1 MAGVYK
7 SIFTGPEID
16 AKLSERVP
24 STPSGSPL
32 HDLFVAAGAV
42 WDTSSKSWTVGSV
55 TGISNRV
62 MTKIYSLSHNVLN
75 NSNWDSALYNVDIP
89 VNLPPRKAPNQFTSA
104 INVTAHSTFSGSNFK
119 TIYLCPGSTFVRVSN
134 CTYLF
139 YGCKQLVTIVGGM
152 TFENSNNWGRNTAFT
167 SCNSLQDIRITQL
180 RYNVNLNDSP
190 LLTLESFQYLVE
202 NATNTSDIT
211 VTVHADVYAKL
222 TDPQQAD
229 WSAVNTAA
237 QGKHI
242 SFATA

>member
-1 MAGVYK
+1 MATVYK

-55 TGISNRV
+55 TGISNSV

-75 NSNWDSALYNVDIP
+75 NSNWDSALYSVGIP
-89 VNLPPRKAPNQFTSA
+89 VNLPPRKAPNQFTNP
-104 INVTAHSTFSGSNFK
+104 IQVTAYSAFASSNFK
-119 TIYLCPGSTFVRVSN
+119 TIYLCPESAFVRFSY

-139 YGCKQLVTIVGGM
+139 YGCQQLVTIVGGV
-152 TFENSNNWGRNTAFT
+152 TFTNATHNSAFT
-167 SCNSLQDIRITQL
+167 ACKSLQNVKFKQL
-180 RYNVNLNDSP
+180 QYNVDLKDSP

-202 NATNTSDIT
+202 NATNTSAIT

-229 WSAVNTAA
+229 WYAVNTAA
-237 QGKHI
+237 QGKQI

>member
-32 HDLFVAAGAV
+32 HDLFAAAGAV
-42 WDTSSKSWTVGSV
+42 WNSSSKSWTVGSV
-55 TGISNRV
+55 TGISNSV

-75 NSNWDSALYNVDIP
+75 NSNWDSALYSVSIP
-89 VNLPPRKAPNQFTSA
+89 VNLPPRKSPNQYIGDLTKVSANAAFT
-104 INVTAHSTFSGSNFK
+104 NSNMQE
-119 TIYLCPGSTFVRVSN
+119 IHICPAVYRVIFGKCDRAFAN
-134 CTYLF
+134 
-139 YGCKQLVTIVGGM
+139 CKQLKKVVGIMVFEQGAFAD
-152 TFENSNNWGRNTAFT
+152 TFANCSN
-167 SCNSLQDIRITQL
+167 LQNIQIKYA
-180 RYNVNLNDSP
+180 RYNIKLAGSP

-202 NATNTSDIT
+202 NATNTSAIT

-229 WSAVNTAA
+229 WYAVNTAA
-237 QGKHI
+237 QGKNI

>member
-16 AKLSERVP
+16 AKLSERGP
-24 STPSGSPL
+24 STPSASPL

-42 WDTSSKSWTVGSV
+42 WNTSSKSWTVGSV
-55 TGISNRV
+55 TGISNSV
-62 MTKIYSLSHNVLN
+62 MTRIYSLSHNVLN
-75 NSNWDSALYNVDIP
+75 NSNWDSALYSVDIP
-89 VNLPPRKAPNQFTSA
+89 VNLPPRKTPNQFTGA
-104 INVTAHSTFSGSNFK
+104 IRVTANATFTGSNFK
-119 TIYLCPGSTFVRVSN
+119 TIYLCPELTFVRFSN

-139 YGCKQLVTIVGGM
+139 YGCRQLVTIVGGM
-152 TFENSNNWGRNTAFT
+152 TFENSKNSMALAL
-167 SCNSLQDIRITQL
+167 CKSLQDVRIKQL
-180 RYNVNLNDSP
+180 RYNVNLRDSP

-202 NATNTSDIT
+202 NATNTSAIT

-229 WSAVNTAA
+229 WYAVNTAA
-237 QGKHI
+237 QGKQI

>member
-42 WDTSSKSWTVGSV
+42 WNSSSKSWTVGSV
-55 TGISNRV
+55 TGISNSV

-75 NSNWDSALYNVDIP
+75 NSNWDSALYSVSIP
-89 VNLPPRKAPNQFTSA
+89 VNLPPRKSPNQYIGDLTKVSANATFT
-104 INVTAHSTFSGSNFK
+104 NSNMQK
-119 TIYLCPGSTFVRVSN
+119 IHICPAAYRVIFGKCDRAFAN
-134 CTYLF
+134 
-139 YGCKQLVTIVGGM
+139 CKQLKEVVGIMVFEQGAFVD
-152 TFENSNNWGRNTAFT
+152 TFANCSN
-167 SCNSLQDIRITQL
+167 LQNIQIKYA
-180 RYNVNLNDSP
+180 RYNIKLANSP

-202 NATNTSDIT
+202 NATNTSAIT

-229 WSAVNTAA
+229 WYAVNTAA
-237 QGKHI
+237 QGKNI

>member
-1 MAGVYK
+1 MATVYK

-42 WDTSSKSWTVGSV
+42 WDTSSKRWKVGSE
-55 TGISNRV
+55 TGISNSV

-75 NSNWDSALYNVDIP
+75 NSNWDSVLYRVDIP
-89 VNLPPRKAPNQFTSA
+89 VNLPPRKAPNQFTNS
-104 INVTAHSTFSGSNFK
+104 IRVTAYSAFTSSNFK
-119 TIYLCPGSTFVRVSN
+119 TIYICTKSWFVRFSN
-134 CTYLF
+134 CSYLF
-139 YGCKQLVTIVGGM
+139 YGCQQLVTIVGGV
-152 TFENSNNWGRNTAFT
+152 TFENTIHNYAFT
-167 SCNSLQDIRITQL
+167 DCKSLQNVKFEQL
-180 RYNVNLNDSP
+180 RYNVDLKDSP

-202 NATNTSDIT
+202 KATNTSAIS

-229 WSAVNTAA
+229 WYAVNTAA

>member
-1 MAGVYK
+1 MATVYK

-16 AKLSERVP
+16 DKLSERVP
-24 STPSGSPL
+24 STPSGSHL

-55 TGISNRV
+55 TGISNSA
-62 MTKIYSLSHNVLN
+62 MTRIYSLSHNVLN
-75 NSNWDSALYNVDIP
+75 NSNWDSALYSVDIR
-89 VNLPPRKAPNQFTSA
+89 VNLPPRKAPNQFTGE
-104 INVTAHSTFSGSNFK
+104 IKVTARSTFTGSNFN
-119 TIYLCPGSTFVRVSN
+119 TIYLCPASTFVRFSD

-139 YGCKQLVTIVGGM
+139 YDCRQLVTIVGGM
-152 TFENSNNWGRNTAFT
+152 TFENNNNNAALTG
-167 SCNSLQDIRITQL
+167 CKSLQEIRIKQL
-180 RYNVNLNDSP
+180 RYNVNLKDSP

-202 NATNTSDIT
+202 NATNTSAIT

-229 WSAVNTAA
+229 WYAVNTAA
-237 QGKHI
+237 QGKQI

>member
-42 WDTSSKSWTVGSV
+42 WNPSSKSWTVGSV
-55 TGISNRV
+55 TGISNSV
-62 MTKIYSLSHNVLN
+62 MTQIYSLSHNVLN
-75 NSNWDSALYNVDIP
+75 NSNWDTVLYSVSIP
-89 VNLPPRKAPNQFTSA
+89 VNLPPRKSPNQYMGDW
-104 INVTAHSTFSGSNFK
+104 INVSANATFTNSNMQE
-119 TIYLCPGSTFVRVSN
+119 IHICPAAIRVVFGKCNRTFAN
-134 CTYLF
+134 
-139 YGCKQLVTIVGGM
+139 CKQLKEVVGIMVFEQGAFDY
-152 TFENSNNWGRNTAFT
+152 TFANCPN
-167 SCNSLQDIRITQL
+167 LQNIQIKYARYDIRL
-180 RYNVNLNDSP
+180 ENSP

-202 NATNTSDIT
+202 NATNTSAIT

-229 WSAVNTAA
+229 WYAVNTAA
-237 QGKHI
+237 QGKQI
-242 SFATA
+242 SFAAA

>member
-16 AKLSERVP
+16 ARLSERVP

-55 TGISNRV
+55 TGISNSV
-62 MTKIYSLSHNVLN
+62 MTRIYSLSHNVLN
-75 NSNWDSALYNVDIP
+75 NSNWDTALYSADIP
-89 VNLPPRKAPNQFTSA
+89 VNLPPRKGPNQYIGDV
-104 INVTAHSTFSGSNFK
+104 INVSANATFMNSNMQE
-119 TIYLCPGSTFVRVSN
+119 IHICPAEYRVIFGKCN
-134 CTYLF
+134 RAF
-139 YGCKQLVTIVGGM
+139 ANCKQLKEVVGIMVFEQGAFDY
-152 TFENSNNWGRNTAFT
+152 TFVNCSN
-167 SCNSLQDIRITQL
+167 LQNIQIKYARYDIRL
-180 RYNVNLNDSP
+180 ADSP

-202 NATNTSDIT
+202 NATNTSAIT

-229 WSAVNTAA
+229 WYAVNTAA
-237 QGKHI
+237 QGKQI

>member
-1 MAGVYK
+1 MATVYK

-55 TGISNRV
+55 TGISNSV
-62 MTKIYSLSHNVLN
+62 MTRIYSLSHNVLN
-75 NSNWDSALYNVDIP
+75 NSNWDSVLYSVDIP
-89 VNLPPRKAPNQFTSA
+89 VNLPPWKTPNSFTSE
-104 INVTAHSTFSGSNFK
+104 IKVTARTTFTKGNFK
-119 TIYLCPGSTFVRVSN
+119 TIYLCPAWAFVQFSDCTF
-134 CTYLF
+134 LF
-139 YGCKQLVTIVGGM
+139 HRCQQLVTIVGSM
-152 TFENSNNWGRNTAFT
+152 TFENKNNKEAFT
-167 SCNSLQDIRITQL
+167 KCESLQEIRIKQL
-180 RYNVNLNDSP
+180 RYNVNLKDSP

-202 NATNTSDIT
+202 NATNTSAIT

-229 WSAVNTAA
+229 WYAVNTAA
-237 QGKHI
+237 QGKQI

>member
-42 WDTSSKSWTVGSV
+42 WNSSSKSWTVGSV
-55 TGISNRV
+55 TGISNSV

-75 NSNWDSALYNVDIP
+75 NSNWDSALYSVSIP
-89 VNLPPRKAPNQFTSA
+89 VNLPPRKSPNQYIGDLTKVSANAAFT
-104 INVTAHSTFSGSNFK
+104 NSNIQK
-119 TIYLCPGSTFVRVSN
+119 IHICPAPYRVVFGKCSRAFAN
-134 CTYLF
+134 
-139 YGCKQLVTIVGGM
+139 CKQLKEVVGIMVFEQGAFED
-152 TFENSNNWGRNTAFT
+152 TFANCSN
-167 SCNSLQDIRITQL
+167 LQNIQIKYA
-180 RYNVNLNDSP
+180 RYNIKLANSP

-202 NATNTSDIT
+202 NATNTSAIT

-229 WSAVNTAA
+229 WYAVNTAA
-237 QGKHI
+237 QGKNI

>member
-1 MAGVYK
+1 MATVYK

-55 TGISNRV
+55 TGISNSM

-75 NSNWDSALYNVDIP
+75 NSNWDSVLENVDIP
-89 VNLPPRKAPNQFTSA
+89 VNLPPRKSPSRTSSR
-104 INVTAHSTFSGSNFK
+104 IQTTARSTFRASNFK
-119 TIYLCPGSTFVRVSN
+119 TIYLCPDSQFVRFSD

-139 YGCKQLVTIVGGM
+139 FGCQLLVTIVGGM
-152 TFENSNNWGRNTAFT
+152 TFEDKNNNAVLTT
-167 SCNSLQDIRITQL
+167 CKSLQDIRINQL
-180 RYNVNLNDSP
+180 RYNVDLKDSP

-202 NATNTSDIT
+202 NATNTSAIT

-229 WSAVNTAA
+229 WYAVNTAA
-237 QGKHI
+237 QGKQI

>member
-42 WDTSSKSWTVGSV
+42 WNSSSKSWTVGSV
-55 TGISNRV
+55 TGISNSV
-62 MTKIYSLSHNVLN
+62 MTQIYSLSHNVLN
-75 NSNWDSALYNVDIP
+75 NSNWDSALYSVSIP
-89 VNLPPRKAPNQFTSA
+89 VNLPPHKSPNQYIGNLTNVSAEATFTNSKMQE
-104 INVTAHSTFSGSNFK
+104 IH
-119 TIYLCPGSTFVRVSN
+119 ICPAPYRVVFGKCN
-134 CTYLF
+134 RAF
-139 YGCKQLVTIVGGM
+139 ANCKQLKEVVGIM
-152 TFENSNNWGRNTAFT
+152 VFEQTAFADT
-167 SCNSLQDIRITQL
+167 FANCSNLQNIQIKYA
-180 RYNVNLNDSP
+180 RYNIRLADSP

-202 NATNTSDIT
+202 NATNTSAIT

-229 WSAVNTAA
+229 WYAVNTAA

>member
-24 STPSGSPL
+24 LTPSGSPL

-42 WDTSSKSWTVGSV
+42 WNSSSKSWTVGSV
-55 TGISNRV
+55 TGISNSM

-75 NSNWDSALYNVDIP
+75 NSNWDSVLYSVDIP

-104 INVTAHSTFSGSNFK
+104 VLVTAYSAFSGSNFK
-119 TIYLCPGSTFVRVSN
+119 TIYLCPESTFVRFSN

-139 YGCKQLVTIVGGM
+139 YGCQQLVTIVGGM
-152 TFENSNNWGRNTAFT
+152 TFENSNNNMVLTR
-167 SCNSLQDIRITQL
+167 CKSLQDIRIKQL
-180 RYNVNLNDSP
+180 RYNVNLNNSP

-202 NATNTSDIT
+202 NATNTSAIT

-229 WSAVNTAA
+229 WYAVNTAA
-237 QGKHI
+237 QGKLI

>member
-1 MAGVYK
+1 MATVYK

-42 WDTSSKSWTVGSV
+42 WNTSSKRWTVGSV
-55 TGISNRV
+55 TGISNSV

-75 NSNWDSALYNVDIP
+75 NSNWDSVLENTDIP
-89 VNLPPRKAPNQFTSA
+89 VNLPPRKSTSRTYSS
-104 INVTAHSTFSGSNFK
+104 IHTTARSTFRASNFM
-119 TIYLCPGSTFVRVSN
+119 TIYLCPASQFVRFSY
-134 CTYLF
+134 CSLLF
-139 YGCKQLVTIVGGM
+139 FGCQQLVTIVGGM
-152 TFENSNNWGRNTAFT
+152 TFENNNNNAALTG
-167 SCNSLQDIRITQL
+167 CKSLQEIRIEQL
-180 RYNVNLNDSP
+180 RYNVDLKDSP

-202 NATNTSDIT
+202 NATNTSAIT

-229 WSAVNTAA
+229 WYAVNTAA
-237 QGKHI
+237 QGKQI

>member
-1 MAGVYK
+1 MATVYK

-32 HDLFVAAGAV
+32 HYLFVAAGAV
-42 WDTSSKSWTVGSV
+42 WNSSSKSWTVGSV
-55 TGISNRV
+55 TGISNSV

-75 NSNWDSALYNVDIP
+75 NSNWDSALYSVDIP
-89 VNLPPRKAPNQFTSA
+89 VNLPPRKAPNQFTNA
-104 INVTAHSTFSGSNFK
+104 VHVTAYSAFTSSNFK
-119 TIYLCPGSTFVRVSN
+119 TIYLCPESKFVRFSN

-139 YGCKQLVTIVGGM
+139 YGCRQLVTIVGGV
-152 TFENSNNWGRNTAFT
+152 TFENALYNAAFT
-167 SCNSLQDIRITQL
+167 ACKSLQNVKFQQL
-180 RYNVNLNDSP
+180 RYNVDLKDSP

-202 NATNTSDIT
+202 NATNTSAIT

-229 WSAVNTAA
+229 WYAVNTAA

>member
-16 AKLSERVP
+16 AKLSEMVP

-42 WDTSSKSWTVGSV
+42 WNTSRKSWTVGSV
-55 TGISNRV
+55 TGISNSV
-62 MTKIYSLSHNVLN
+62 MTRIYSLSHNVLN
-75 NSNWDSALYNVDIP
+75 NSNWDSVLYSVDIP
-89 VNLPPRKAPNQFTSA
+89 VNLPPRKAPNQFTGE
-104 INVTAHSTFSGSNFK
+104 INVTARSTFTGSNFK
-119 TIYLCPGSTFVRVSN
+119 TIYICPESTLVRFSN
-134 CTYLF
+134 CSYLF
-139 YGCKQLVTIVGGM
+139 FGCQQLVTIVGSM
-152 TFENSNNWGRNTAFT
+152 TFENSNNNMALT
-167 SCNSLQDIRITQL
+167 SCKSLQDIRIKQL
-180 RYNVNLNDSP
+180 RYNVNLKNSP

-202 NATNTSDIT
+202 NATNTSAIT

-237 QGKHI
+237 QGKQI

>member
-1 MAGVYK
+1 MATVYK

-16 AKLSERVP
+16 AKLSERGP

-55 TGISNRV
+55 TGISNSV
-62 MTKIYSLSHNVLN
+62 MTRIYSLSHNVLN
-75 NSNWDSALYNVDIP
+75 NSNWDSALYSVDIP
-89 VNLPPRKAPNQFTSA
+89 VNLPPRKVPNQFTSE
-104 INVTAHSTFSGSNFK
+104 INVTGISTFTGSNFK
-119 TIYLCPGSTFVRVSN
+119 TIYLCPASTFVRFSD

-139 YGCKQLVTIVGGM
+139 FECKQLVTIVGGM
-152 TFENSNNWGRNTAFT
+152 TFENKNNNAALIG
-167 SCNSLQDIRITQL
+167 CKSLQEIRIKQL
-180 RYNVNLNDSP
+180 RYNVNLKDSP

-202 NATNTSDIT
+202 NATNTSAIT

-229 WSAVNTAA
+229 WYAVNTAA
-237 QGKHI
+237 QGKQI

>member
-42 WDTSSKSWTVGSV
+42 WDTSSKRWTVGSV
-55 TGISNRV
+55 TGISNSV

-75 NSNWDSALYNVDIP
+75 NSNWDSVLYSVDIP
-89 VNLPPRKAPNQFTSA
+89 VNLPPRKSPNQFTDG
-104 INVTAHSTFSGSNFK
+104 INVTARSTFTGSNFK
-119 TIYLCPGSTFVRVSN
+119 TIYLCPKSSFVRFSN

-139 YGCKQLVTIVGGM
+139 YGCMQLVTIVGGI
-152 TFENSNNWGRNTAFT
+152 TLETSNNNAALTG
-167 SCNSLQDIRITQL
+167 CKSLQEIRIKKL
-180 RYNVNLNDSP
+180 RYNVNLKDSP

-202 NATNTSDIT
+202 NATNTSAIT

-229 WSAVNTAA
+229 WYAVNTAA
-237 QGKHI
+237 QGKQI
-242 SFATA
+242 SFAAA

>member
-1 MAGVYK
+1 MATVYK

-16 AKLSERVP
+16 AKLSKMVP

-42 WDTSSKSWTVGSV
+42 WDTSSKCWTVGSV
-55 TGISNRV
+55 TGISNSV

-75 NSNWDSALYNVDIP
+75 NSNWDSVLEGVVIP
-89 VNLPPRKAPNQFTSA
+89 VNLPPSKSPSRTSSS
-104 INVTAHSTFSGSNFK
+104 IQTTARSTFRGSNFK
-119 TIYLCPGSTFVRVSN
+119 TIYLCPKSQFVRFSD
-134 CTYLF
+134 CSQLF
-139 YGCKQLVTIVGGM
+139 FGCQQLVTIVGGM
-152 TFENSNNWGRNTAFT
+152 TFENSNNNLALT
-167 SCNSLQDIRITQL
+167 SCKSLQEIRIEQL
-180 RYNVNLNDSP
+180 RYNVNLKDSP

-202 NATNTSDIT
+202 NATNTSAIT

-229 WSAVNTAA
+229 WYAVNTAA

>member
-1 MAGVYK
+1 MATVYK

-24 STPSGSPL
+24 STPSSSPL

-55 TGISNRV
+55 TGISNSV

-75 NSNWDSALYNVDIP
+75 NSNWNSALYSVDIP
-89 VNLPPRKAPNQFTSA
+89 VNLPPRKVPNQFTREV
-104 INVTAHSTFSGSNFK
+104 NVTAISTFTGSNFK
-119 TIYLCPGSTFVRVSN
+119 TIYLCPASTFVRFSD

-139 YGCKQLVTIVGGM
+139 FECQQLVTIVGGM
-152 TFENSNNWGRNTAFT
+152 TFENSNNNAALTG
-167 SCNSLQDIRITQL
+167 CKSLQEIRIKQL
-180 RYNVNLNDSP
+180 RYNVNLKDSP

-202 NATNTSDIT
+202 NATNTSAIT

-229 WSAVNTAA
+229 WYAVNTAA
-237 QGKHI
+237 RGKQI
-242 SFATA
+242 SFAAA

>member
-1 MAGVYK
+1 MAGVYQ

-42 WDTSSKSWTVGSV
+42 WNTSSKSWTVGSV
-55 TGISNRV
+55 TGISNSV

-75 NSNWDSALYNVDIP
+75 NSNWDSVLYSVDIP
-89 VNLPPRKAPNQFTSA
+89 VNLPPRKAPNQFTKAIQVIAYSA
-104 INVTAHSTFSGSNFK
+104 FSMSKFK
-119 TIYLCPGSTFVRVSN
+119 TIYLCLGSAFVQFSN

-139 YGCKQLVTIVGGM
+139 YGCQQLVTIVGGV
-152 TFENSNNWGRNTAFT
+152 TFINTTHHGAFAD
-167 SCNSLQDIRITQL
+167 CKSLQNVKFKQL
-180 RYNVNLNDSP
+180 RYNVDLKDSP

-202 NATNTSDIT
+202 NATNTSAIT

-229 WSAVNTAA
+229 WYAVNTAA

-242 SFATA
+242 SFAAA

>member
-42 WDTSSKSWTVGSV
+42 WNTSSKSWTVGSV
-55 TGISNRV
+55 TGISNSV

-75 NSNWDSALYNVDIP
+75 NSNWDTAIYSANIP
-89 VNLPPRKAPNQFTSA
+89 VNLPPRKSTNQYIGDV
-104 INVTAHSTFSGSNFK
+104 INVSANATFTNSNMQE
-119 TIYLCPGSTFVRVSN
+119 IHICPAAFRVVFGKCN
-134 CTYLF
+134 RAF
-139 YGCKQLVTIVGGM
+139 ANCKQLKEVVGIMVFEQGAFDY
-152 TFENSNNWGRNTAFT
+152 TFANCSN
-167 SCNSLQDIRITQL
+167 LQNIQIKYARYDI
-180 RYNVNLNDSP
+180 NLADSP

-202 NATNTSDIT
+202 NATNTSAIT

-229 WSAVNTAA
+229 WYAVNTAA
-237 QGKHI
+237 QGKQI
-242 SFATA
+242 SFAAA

>member
-55 TGISNRV
+55 TGISNSV

-75 NSNWDSALYNVDIP
+75 NSNWDSALYSVDIP
-89 VNLPPRKAPNQFTSA
+89 VNLPPRKSPNQYIGNL
-104 INVTAHSTFSGSNFK
+104 INVSANATFTNSNMQK
-119 TIYLCPGSTFVRVSN
+119 IHICPAVYRVVFGKCN
-134 CTYLF
+134 RAF
-139 YGCKQLVTIVGGM
+139 ANCKQLKEVVGIM
-152 TFENSNNWGRNTAFT
+152 VFEQKAFDDTFANCPN
-167 SCNSLQDIRITQL
+167 LQNIQIKYA
-180 RYNVNLNDSP
+180 RYNVDLKGCP

-202 NATNTSDIT
+202 NATNTSAIT

-229 WSAVNTAA
+229 WYAVNTAA
-237 QGKHI
+237 QGKQI

>member
-42 WDTSSKSWTVGSV
+42 WNSSSKSWTVGSV
-55 TGISNRV
+55 TGISNSV

-75 NSNWDSALYNVDIP
+75 NSNWDSALYSVDIP
-89 VNLPPRKAPNQFTSA
+89 VNLPPRKAPNQFTNA
-104 INVTAHSTFSGSNFK
+104 VRVTAHSAFTSSNFK
-119 TIYLCPGSTFVRVSN
+119 TIYLCQGSSFVRFSN

-139 YGCKQLVTIVGGM
+139 HGCRQLVTIVGGV
-152 TFENSNNWGRNTAFT
+152 TFETSNNNAALTG
-167 SCNSLQDIRITQL
+167 CKSLQEIRIKQL
-180 RYNVNLNDSP
+180 RYNVDLKDSP

-202 NATNTSDIT
+202 QATNTSAIT

-229 WSAVNTAA
+229 WYAVNTAA
-237 QGKHI
+237 QGKQI

>member
-1 MAGVYK
+1 MATVYK

-55 TGISNRV
+55 TGISNSV

-75 NSNWDSALYNVDIP
+75 NSNWDSALYSVDIP
-89 VNLPPRKAPNQFTSA
+89 VNLPPRKAPNQFTSE
-104 INVTAHSTFSGSNFK
+104 IKVTAHSTFTGSNFK
-119 TIYLCPGSTFVRVSN
+119 TIYLCPASTFVRFSD

-139 YGCKQLVTIVGGM
+139 YECRQLVTIVGGM
-152 TFENSNNWGRNTAFT
+152 TFENKNNNAALTG
-167 SCNSLQDIRITQL
+167 CKSLQEIRIKQL
-180 RYNVNLNDSP
+180 RYNVNLKNSP

-202 NATNTSDIT
+202 NATNTSAIT

-229 WSAVNTAA
+229 WYAVNTAA
-237 QGKHI
+237 QGKQI

>member
-42 WDTSSKSWTVGSV
+42 WNSSSKSWTVGSV
-55 TGISNRV
+55 TGISNSV

-75 NSNWDSALYNVDIP
+75 NSNWDSALYSVSIP
-89 VNLPPRKAPNQFTSA
+89 VNLPPRKSPNQYIGDLTKVSANATFT
-104 INVTAHSTFSGSNFK
+104 NSNIQK
-119 TIYLCPGSTFVRVSN
+119 IHICPAPYRVVFGKCSRAFAN
-134 CTYLF
+134 
-139 YGCKQLVTIVGGM
+139 CKQLKEVVGIMVFEQGAFED
-152 TFENSNNWGRNTAFT
+152 TFANCSN
-167 SCNSLQDIRITQL
+167 LQNIQIKYA
-180 RYNVNLNDSP
+180 RYNIKLANSP

-202 NATNTSDIT
+202 NATNTSAIT

-229 WSAVNTAA
+229 WYAVNTAA
-237 QGKHI
+237 QGKNI

>member
-42 WDTSSKSWTVGSV
+42 WNTSSKSWTVGSV
-55 TGISNRV
+55 TGISNSV

-75 NSNWDSALYNVDIP
+75 NSNWDSALYSVSIP
-89 VNLPPRKAPNQFTSA
+89 VNLPPRKSPNQYIGDLTKVSANAAFT
-104 INVTAHSTFSGSNFK
+104 NSNMQE
-119 TIYLCPGSTFVRVSN
+119 IHICPAPYQVVFGECNRAFAN
-134 CTYLF
+134 
-139 YGCKQLVTIVGGM
+139 CKQLKEVVGIMVFEQGAFAD
-152 TFENSNNWGRNTAFT
+152 TFANCSN
-167 SCNSLQDIRITQL
+167 LQNIQIKYA
-180 RYNVNLNDSP
+180 RYNIKLPNSP

-202 NATNTSDIT
+202 NATNTSAIT

-229 WSAVNTAA
+229 WYAVNTAA
-237 QGKHI
+237 QGKQI